1 MTRRRR
7 TAGCLAFALC
17 CGVALLPAPARPDER
32 LDITATDGVQLIG
45 ELAGTSGPGVVL
57 AHGENGDRRTW
68 EAVSRTL
75 ASRGFRVLRFDLRGH
90 GDSAGERD
98 LTASDRDVEGGY
110 RYLLGRKIRPVFL
123 VGAGGGGTAALI
135 VATRVPVEGVVTV
148 SAPAAFAGLDGQPA
162 LTALRVPW
170 LLIAA
175 SNDGAADAL
184 IGAAD
189 AAHVPTRVQRSAGSA
204 SGPSLLE
211 TPTAMDALLRFLSD
225 PKGTPAPRGG

>member
-7 TAGCLAFALC
+7 TTGGLIFALC
-17 CGVALLPAPARPDER
+17 FGVVLLPASARPDER
-32 LDITATDGVQLIG
+32 VDITAMDGVQLIG

-68 EAVSRTL
+68 EGVSRTL

-98 LTASDRDVEGGY
+98 FTASDRDVEGAY

-123 VGAGGGGTAALI
+123 VGAGVGGTAALV
-135 VATRVPVEGVVTV
+135 VATRVPVEGVVTI
-148 SAPAAFAGLDGQPA
+148 SAPVAFGGLDAKPA
-162 LTALRVPW
+162 LTALRAPW

-184 IGAAD
+184 IGAAN
-189 AAHVPTRVQRSAGSA
+189 AAHVPARVQRSAASA
-204 SGPSLLE
+204 SAASLLE
-211 TPTAMDALLRFLSD
+211 TPTALDALLRFLSD
-225 PKGTPAPRGG
+225 PKEAPAPRGG